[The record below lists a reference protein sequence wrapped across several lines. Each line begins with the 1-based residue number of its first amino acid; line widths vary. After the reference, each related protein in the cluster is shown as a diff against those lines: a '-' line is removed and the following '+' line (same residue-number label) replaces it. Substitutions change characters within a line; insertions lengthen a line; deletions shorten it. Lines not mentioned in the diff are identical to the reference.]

1 MTQRDT
7 HTYKV
12 RHKELTKKQRHKD
25 TMTQICKQTQRQRHK
40 GTKALRDQGT
50 ATH

>member
-12 RHKELTKKQRHKD
+12 RHKELTKKQRNLELKSGAPN
-25 TMTQICKQTQRQRHK
+25 QLSGASGIFRSGQ
-40 GTKALRDQGT
+40 
-50 ATH
+50 